1 MIFCYK
7 YTKTTD
13 LISTKICVEEGET
26 ENLIKFT
33 FPASIK
39 GIKLLKRTSSVFF
52 FFPPNFSPLSQFL
65 CERRMILNVICE
77 RLS

>member
-39 GIKLLKRTSSVFF
+39 GIKLLKRTSSGFF
-52 FFPPNFSPLSQFL
+52 FSHPIFPPFPNFSA
-65 CERRMILNVICE
+65 NAV
-77 RLS
+77 